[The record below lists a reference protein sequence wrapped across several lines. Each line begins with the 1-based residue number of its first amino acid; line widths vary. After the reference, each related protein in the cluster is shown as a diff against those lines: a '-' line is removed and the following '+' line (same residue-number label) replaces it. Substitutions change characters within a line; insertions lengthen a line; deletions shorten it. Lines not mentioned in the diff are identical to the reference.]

1 MDEGYDA
8 GGVGEGVRGKERG
21 GRREEEGERR
31 KERGERREERGER
44 REERGDAIFS
54 KIAGNAHFISLL
66 LTPYSSILY
75 FKLRTL

>member
-31 KERGERREERGER
+31 EEMQFFQKLREMR
-44 REERGDAIFS
+44 IS
-54 KIAGNAHFISLL
+54 SPYSLL
-66 LTPYSSILY
+66 LTPLYYTIL
-75 FKLRTL
+75 